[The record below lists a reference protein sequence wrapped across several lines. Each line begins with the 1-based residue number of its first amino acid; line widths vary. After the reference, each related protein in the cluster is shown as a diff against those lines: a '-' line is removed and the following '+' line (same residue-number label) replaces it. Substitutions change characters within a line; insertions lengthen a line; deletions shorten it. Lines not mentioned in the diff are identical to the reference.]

1 MGRGD
6 KFPDAGGLAGLVGLV
21 VIRRK
26 LPVAD
31 LFVGKT
37 YSKDILRRDIEP
49 VLRVAGHSLNYLFK
63 RGRAYIHIK
72 AIVLQALIQM
82 DILLRQGHALADL
95 DRKAAVRTIPDFAA
109 YGPEREP
116 VVNRLAGEGLQ
127 FFPTHSEEEGWLPE
141 APDSVIEAML
151 DSLVKDQETGTEIE
165 VAVA

>member
-6 KFPDAGGLAGLVGLV
+6 KLPDAGGLAGLVGLV

-63 RGRAYIHIK
+63 RGRTYIHIK

-82 DILLRQGHALADL
+82 DNLLRQGHALADL
-95 DRKAAVRTIPDFAA
+95 D
-109 YGPEREP
+109 
-116 VVNRLAGEGLQ
+116 
-127 FFPTHSEEEGWLPE
+127 
-141 APDSVIEAML
+141 
-151 DSLVKDQETGTEIE
+151 
-165 VAVA
+165 